1 MQTFDFDLFVIGGG
15 SGGVRAARM
24 AAQRG
29 ARVALAEVADMG
41 GTCVNV
47 GCIPK
52 KLYSYAAHYADAFEE
67 SHGFGWVGEAPK
79 FDWDTLK
86 ANRAREIS
94 RLNGVYVQLLAS
106 AGVKIVKGWARLLDA
121 HTVAVGQHKFSAKSI
136 LIASGGTALV
146 PAVAGHEHVVTS
158 DSMFDLSPFPKRLAV
173 VGAGYIACEF
183 ASIFNGLGAKVTQ
196 IHRGE
201 KLLTGFDDDVRS
213 FIAAEM
219 TKTGVHLQL
228 QSEVESITKTAAGL
242 VLALKGSATRFT
254 VDTVLYAT
262 GRIANAS
269 GLGLEAAGV
278 AVNAAGAIKV
288 NAHYQSSVPS
298 IYALGDVT
306 ARVQL
311 TPVALGEAMVVVDQL
326 FGPAAGKKPRH
337 MSYDFIPTAVFTH
350 PNIGTVGYAEAAA
363 REKFGKISVYRSDFK
378 ALKHTLSGSTERT
391 LMKLLVDDA
400 TDRVVGLHM
409 VGADAGEIVQGFAV
423 AMKAGATK
431 AVFDSTIGIHPTMAE
446 EFVTMRE
453 PVPPRSLAS
462 RSSLDVPAQDAQA
475 LRAGQ
480 TRAGGFEAA
489 ALSPEGVSVRPEVSK
504 DAPAVW
510 QSQSR
515 GPGLN

>member
-24 AAQRG
+24 AGQRG

-52 KLYSYAAHYADAFEE
+52 KLYSYAAHFADFFEE
-67 SHGFGWVGEAPK
+67 SHGFGWEGVAPTFNWK
-79 FDWDTLK
+79 TLK
-86 ANRAREIS
+86 TNRAKEIK
-94 RLNGVYVQLLAS
+94 RLNGIYVNLLDG
-106 AGVKIVKGWARLLDA
+106 AGVKIIKGWATLVNA
-121 HTVAVGQHKFSAKSI
+121 NTVKVGDQPYSAKNI
-136 LIASGGTALV
+136 LISTGGTALV
-146 PAVAGHEHVVTS
+146 PAVEGHEHVVTS
-158 DSMFDLSPFPKRLAV
+158 DHMFDLNPFPKRLLV

-183 ASIFNGLGAKVTQ
+183 ASIFNGLGSQVTQ
-196 IHRGE
+196 IHRGD
-201 KLLTGFDDDVRS
+201 KVLTGFDEDVRS

-219 TKTGVHLQL
+219 TKTGV
-228 QSEVESITKTAAGL
+228 SFKFKTEVASITKKPDGL
-242 VLALKGSATRFT
+242 HVKTKDGANLT

-262 GRIANAS
+262 GRIANSS
-269 GLGLEAAGV
+269 GLGLGAVGV
-278 AVNAAGAIKV
+278 DVNAAGAIKV
-288 NAHYQSSVPS
+288 NDQYQTSVPS

-326 FGPAAGKKPRH
+326 FGPATGKAPRS

-350 PNIGTVGYAEAAA
+350 PNIGTVGYTESQA
-363 REKFGKISVYRSDFK
+363 RDKFDNVSVYRADFK

-391 LMKLLVDDA
+391 LMKLLVDDS

-409 VGADAGEIVQGFAV
+409 VGPDAGEVVQGFAV

-453 PVPPRSLAS
+453 PV
-462 RSSLDVPAQDAQA
+462 
-475 LRAGQ
+475 
-480 TRAGGFEAA
+480 
-489 ALSPEGVSVRPEVSK
+489 K
-504 DAPAVW
+504 
-510 QSQSR
+510 
-515 GPGLN
+515 N